1 MPKICCPNGQ
11 QWATENSVKL
21 RKRPSQNLTEELHCD
36 QFEIGGDNVNEL
48 EQLYNNAAS
57 YAEDF
62 GFNISPEWKDL
73 SEKIAGLTE
82 EISSLLDDK
91 QREKLKLL
99 IDLYT
104 RQVCLETDRMFFY
117 AFTSGA
123 RLIMD
128 IQNK

>member
-1 MPKICCPNGQ
+1 M
-11 QWATENSVKL
+11 
-21 RKRPSQNLTEELHCD
+21 
-36 QFEIGGDNVNEL
+36 NEL
-48 EQLYNNAAS
+48 EELYNNAAS

-73 SEKIAGLTE
+73 SEKIADLTKDL
-82 EISSLLDDK
+82 SSILDDK

-99 IDLYT
+99 ADLYT
-104 RQVCLETDRMFFY
+104 RQTCLETDRMFFY